1 MINSES
7 TMTPNQACSEVMKTV
22 NASKLNFQ
30 VTQTPYSMYITIR
43 KIFLKNQEHPK
54 LQLNSETKVKDLEKE
69 NEYLKNEYNKL
80 YTLYKTSFNNT
91 IQVESDSVGLK
102 KEIDIL
108 KREKQKSKEKL
119 DITNAE
125 KKQFNADIQDLKK
138 HKNVLNSELKACR
151 KEIAE
156 QLKKAVKEKK
166 NIEEKM
172 IGLKQFKDHKLS
184 EERDMRIQQKK
195 VLKKE
200 KKKENQDIVTQKN
213 ETVED
218 VSAKDF
224 VSNVE
229 TSNVFE
235 LLDPLISNDVATSSL
250 ISYSSSEAN
259 SLSATSN
266 VVPLITMPSQ
276 TSSTNSNRFTAEDLQ
291 EAMDKCMEKIDRRM
305 NCFIDSVKL

>member
-43 KIFLKNQEHPK
+43 KKFLKNHEHPK
-54 LQLNSETKVKDLEKE
+54 LQLNSETKLKDLEKE
-69 NEYLKNEYNKL
+69 NDYLKNEYDKL